1 MANVI
6 KCYNFVLD
14 YYIHL
19 QKFLE
24 ELINLEP
31 HAITFQMYF
40 TPNGLKTLHDAIT
53 LVVIITKFAQ
63 VNILAKLFSP

>member
-1 MANVI
+1 MVNVI

-19 QKFLE
+19 QNVLE

-31 HAITFQMYF
+31 HATTFQMYF
-40 TPNGLKTLHDAIT
+40 TPNGLKNLHDVIALVAIR
-53 LVVIITKFAQ
+53 TKFAE
-63 VNILAKLFSP
+63 VNIFAKLFSL